1 MDLEREVEVWSF
13 KLLKKVL
20 RAATD
25 LGVHP
30 MFILKTL
37 ALDIGNSKIFFV
49 TDGNSQVDFQDIATK
64 LNVEKVVLDK
74 STKYE
79 SIFPFQEMENIK
91 VYFNESILSLNGD
104 VYVESGY
111 NKFVMFTYKME
122 DVLKMIPK
130 ENVLKI
136 QKTLLNGYNFFLKT
150 SLQTVKIYFV

>member
-1 MDLEREVEVWSF
+1 
-13 KLLKKVL
+13 L
-20 RAATD
+20 RTATY

-30 MFILKTL
+30 MFVLKTL

-49 TDGNSQVDFQDIATK
+49 TDGNSRVDFQDIATK

-79 SIFPFQEMENIK
+79 SIFPFQEMENFK

-111 NKFVMFTYKME
+111 NKLVMFKYKME
-122 DVLKMIPK
+122 DMLKMIPK

-136 QKTLLNGYNFFLKT
+136 QKTLLNGHNVFLKT